1 MFITFEGIDN
11 SGKTTQIRLLEKFFR
26 GKGHDVVIIREP
38 GGTEISEKIRH
49 LLLDEKNNISVIA
62 ELFLFEAA
70 RAELTDKVIKP
81 ALESGKIVLCDRF
94 FDSTTAYQGYGRG
107 LELEKIVNINL
118 FATGGIVPDLTI
130 YLEISLHDSKGR
142 NHTGQQDR
150 MEQSGDGF
158 FERVIKGFDEL
169 CSKETNRFLRVNAKE
184 EKYSVH
190 QMITEFINKK
200 FNI

>member
-11 SGKTTQIRLLEKFFR
+11 SGKTTQIKLLEKHLR
-26 GKGHDVVIIREP
+26 SRGHDVVIIREP

-49 LLLDEKNNISVIA
+49 LLLDEKNNISMIA

-81 ALESGKIVLCDRF
+81 ALESDKIVICDRF

-107 LELEKIVNINL
+107 LELDKVIYVNL
-118 FATGGIVPDLTI
+118 FATGGIVPDLSI

-142 NHTGQQDR
+142 NHTGHQDR
-150 MEQSGDGF
+150 MEKSGDSF
-158 FERVIKGFDEL
+158 FERVINGFDEL
-169 CSKETNRFLRVNAKE
+169 CASEPDRFLKVNAKE
-184 EKYSVH
+184 EKYFVH
-190 QMITEFINKK
+190 QLIAEFINKK